1 MDAIIHTLSCQSKTS
16 IQGKRF
22 HTTYYPTPME
32 ARVVLDKQIKEY
44 GITTDEAWIECSKC
58 KKWRKIDKGEAEYF
72 DKFVC
77 SQNADPKYRS
87 CDIAQ
92 ELSSEEIDKRMGLL
106 QEPGSENAHNA
117 TSTPVTRSFR
127 AKVGILG

>member
-1 MDAIIHTLSCQSKTS
+1 
-16 IQGKRF
+16 
-22 HTTYYPTPME
+22 ME
-32 ARVVLDKQIKEY
+32 ARVALDKKIEEN
-44 GITTDEAWIECSKC
+44 GFTADEAWIECSKC
-58 KKWRKIDKGEAEYF
+58 KKRRKVDKGEAEYF

-106 QEPGSENAHNA
+106 QEPGSENETYH
-117 TSTPVTRSFR
+117 TGLDTLRRDGRVSTRFK
-127 AKVGILG
+127 AKH